1 MRINKA
7 YITTEINH
15 WNDIFRLNQR
25 FMSNFVFRGQ
35 GNSDWQ
41 LKTSLARMVENHHPS
56 YIDKKLPAIYE
67 HKMMEEFKWK
77 YPSYE
82 KLNIPKPDE
91 AIEWLSLM
99 QHYGSPTRML
109 DFSYSMYV
117 ALFMAIDG
125 SFFQKSA
132 IWAINENVLT
142 AKVFEKY
149 RSEYSVN
156 SVSSSELN
164 AYTYKDANESINNR
178 FIVRNTNETV
188 KHFLYLT
195 RPHLS
200 NERINRQQGLF
211 IIPSSIEV
219 DFIDIL
225 KGYFN
230 NSFTGNM
237 EFDDVVKMS
246 DSHHYA
252 QDSVSVL
259 KIEIPLKLKYGIS
272 NVLRQMNISS
282 ETMYPGVEGLARSM
296 SCLRNGMGDYNED

>member
-1 MRINKA
+1 MRIKKA

-41 LKTSLARMVENHHPS
+41 LKTSLARMVENHHPN
-56 YIDKKLPAIYE
+56 YIEKKLPAIYE
-67 HKMMEEFKWK
+67 HKMMEEFQWK

-132 IWAINENVLT
+132 IWAINKNVLT

-149 RSEYSVN
+149 RTVHSVDT
-156 SVSSSELN
+156 VSGSELN
-164 AYTYKDANESINNR
+164 AYTYKEANESINNR
-178 FIVRNTNETV
+178 FIGNTNASV
-188 KHFLYLT
+188 GQFLYLT

-219 DFIDIL
+219 DINYIL
-225 KGYFN
+225 KAYYDS
-230 NSFTGNM
+230 SFTGNM
-237 EFDDVVKMS
+237 KFDDVVKMS
-246 DSHHYA
+246 DSHNYG
-252 QDSVSVL
+252 QDTISLL
-259 KIEIPLKLKYGIS
+259 KIEIPINLKYGIS

-296 SCLRNGMGDYNED
+296 SCLRNGMGDYKED